1 MNNKDDDLELRV
13 SKTEDGKYKMVI
25 SKEYSAG
32 SKRELISEM
41 NEDMQALVRKFEQ
54 YKESLRNNEGNERE

>member
-41 NEDMQALVRKFEQ
+41 DEDMQALVRK
-54 YKESLRNNEGNERE
+54 